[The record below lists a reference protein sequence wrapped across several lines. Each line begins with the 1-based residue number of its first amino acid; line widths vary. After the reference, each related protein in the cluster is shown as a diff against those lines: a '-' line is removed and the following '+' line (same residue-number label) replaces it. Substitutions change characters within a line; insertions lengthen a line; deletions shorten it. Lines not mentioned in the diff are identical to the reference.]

1 MQGRINRRGI
11 NMNIDIN
18 NILIIFVLSVVAN
31 ITVISIYEAGR
42 EFADVLIF
50 TIKKKMDLLFNK
62 ENKLQ

>member
-18 NILIIFVLSVVAN
+18 NILLIFVISMIAN

-50 TIKKKMDLLFNK
+50 TIKKKMDLLLNR
-62 ENKLQ
+62 ENKLK